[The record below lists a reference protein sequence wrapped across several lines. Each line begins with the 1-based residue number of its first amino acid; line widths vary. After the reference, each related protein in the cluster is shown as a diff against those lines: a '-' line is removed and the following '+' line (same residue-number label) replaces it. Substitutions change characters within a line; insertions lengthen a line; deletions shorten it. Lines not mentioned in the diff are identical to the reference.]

1 MRSSRRYERR
11 TPSTTPAR
19 APWRIFGSLRPS
31 EPYRLNEMRLQ
42 CAPTARSLAASV
54 SLRRGSPRVR
64 AVSSVRLRPR
74 PCSCPP
80 AACQPCTRADGRQR
94 DSKGPRGPGWSLL
107 ASLQLAPLRPAD
119 RHGVSDAHPT
129 PEPLGGRGSGGTRL
143 HGIDIRWRAG
153 CRRAPAPPPSP
164 LPSLSLLPPS
174 PPLTPPL
181 GSLAIPLPCF
191 ARICRCQSK
200 RSARKR
206 GCEWILPC
214 VLQYRGRATLSQST
228 RRERKRRRRGL
239 TPSTCR
245 CARPSTL
252 RRRSQLLR
260 TACGNGGRSTA
271 RPRASARW
279 PSRPARVQR

>member
-11 TPSTTPAR
+11 TPSTAPAR
-19 APWRIFGSLRPS
+19 TPWRIFGSLRPS
-31 EPYRLNEMRLQ
+31 EPYRLNEMRLR
-42 CAPTARSLAASV
+42 CAPTALSLSASV
-54 SLRRGSPRVR
+54 SLRRGSPRAR

-74 PCSCPP
+74 PRSCPP

-119 RHGVSDAHPT
+119 RHGVSDAPPS
-129 PEPLGGRGSGGTRL
+129 PEPLGGRGSGCTRL

-153 CRRAPAPPPSP
+153 CRRTPAPPPP
-164 LPSLSLLPPS
+164 LLPSLSLPPPS

-181 GSLAIPLPCF
+181 SSLAIPLPCS

-214 VLQYRGRATLSQST
+214 ILQYRGRAALILST
-228 RRERKRRRRGL
+228 RRERERRRRGL

-252 RRRSQLLR
+252 RR
-260 TACGNGGRSTA
+260 
-271 RPRASARW
+271 
-279 PSRPARVQR
+279 